1 MRPRIITS
9 GAATLRTVMRTVT
22 DNKGS
27 ISSVRRQVEVATA
40 ETTTGRQGAR

>member
-1 MRPRIITS
+1 MQPRILTS
-9 GAATLRTVMRTVT
+9 GAATLRTVTLTVT
-22 DNKGS
+22 DNKRR